1 MLATP
6 STETHSPPPSP
17 TPMAAQR
24 PALAPSR
31 DSPAGSPGPALPQM
45 PQEQRAGGAL
55 VLCDALCT
63 RKTTIWPL
71 PPPELSSYIRV
82 HAEHRSQ
89 LTRETR
95 AESPQPHLN
104 TAKPPQRSKRST
116 YTRAPPV
123 RGLSSAFL

>member
-71 PPPELSSYIRV
+71 PPLNFPATSV
-82 HAEHRSQ
+82 C
-89 LTRETR
+89 T
-95 AESPQPHLN
+95 LN
-104 TAKPPQRSKRST
+104 TGASSHGKPVQK
-116 YTRAPPV
+116 A
-123 RGLSSAFL
+123 LSPT